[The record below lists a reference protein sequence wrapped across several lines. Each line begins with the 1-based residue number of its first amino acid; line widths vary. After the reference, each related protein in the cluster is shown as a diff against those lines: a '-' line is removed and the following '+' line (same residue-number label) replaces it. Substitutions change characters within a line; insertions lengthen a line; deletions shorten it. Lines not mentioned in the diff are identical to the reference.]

1 MIDVSHAEELEMYDT
16 VQEFARL
23 RNAFDQMWSESFG
36 TTPFRTIWA
45 RPAATGNGQ
54 VAPLPLDVY
63 ATDDAFV
70 VIAAAPG
77 MRPEELNVAYNQ
89 GTLTLSGRIANV
101 AEAEEAKGATW
112 YLHELWHGR
121 FQRTLTPP
129 FEVDPARAEATFEDG
144 VLRITLPKAE
154 HARPQPIPVRF
165 GEGAQA
171 QAITSGQPAAPEREA
186 AAAR

>member
-1 MIDVSHAEELEMYDT
+1 MYET
-16 VQEFARL
+16 AQEFARL
-23 RNAFDQMWSESFG
+23 RSAFDQMWNESVG

-45 RPAATGNGQ
+45 RPAGNGTAGDR

-101 AEAEEAKGATW
+101 AEAEEAKAATW

-129 FEVDPARAEATFEDG
+129 FEVDPARAEATFENG
-144 VLRITLPKAE
+144 ILRITLPKAA
-154 HARPQPIPVRF
+154 HARPQQIPVRF
-165 GEGAQA
+165 GEGAST
-171 QAITSGQPAAPEREA
+171 QAIAAGEPAEHEQEA
-186 AAAR
+186 EVAAR

>member
-1 MIDVSHAEELEMYDT
+1 LDVSLKEELEMYDT
-16 VQEFARL
+16 VQELNRL
-23 RNAFDQMWSESFG
+23 RNAFDQMWSESVG

-45 RPAATGNGQ
+45 RPSANGNGQ
-54 VAPLPLDVY
+54 LAPLPLDVY

-101 AEAEEAKGATW
+101 AESEEAKSATW

-129 FEVDPARAEATFEDG
+129 FEVDPAQAQATFENG
-144 VLRITLPKAE
+144 VLRITLPKAA
-154 HARPQPIPVRF
+154 HARPQQIPVRF
-165 GEGAQA
+165 GEGAQT
-171 QAITSGQPAAPEREA
+171 QAITSGPPAGQEA
-186 AAAR
+186 EATATR